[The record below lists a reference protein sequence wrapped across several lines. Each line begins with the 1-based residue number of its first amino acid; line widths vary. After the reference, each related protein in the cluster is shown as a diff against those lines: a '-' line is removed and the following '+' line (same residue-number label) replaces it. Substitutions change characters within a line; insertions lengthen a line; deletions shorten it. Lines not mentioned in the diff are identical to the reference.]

1 MKELIKA
8 PSRASDQFCI
18 RFPDGMRDAC
28 KELAKKNYRS
38 LNAELVSMIE
48 AQLKVKNAAQ

>member
-1 MKELIKA
+1 MKQQNQS
-8 PSRASDQFCI
+8 PSRTCDQFCI

-48 AQLKVKNAAQ
+48 AQLRLQNAVR